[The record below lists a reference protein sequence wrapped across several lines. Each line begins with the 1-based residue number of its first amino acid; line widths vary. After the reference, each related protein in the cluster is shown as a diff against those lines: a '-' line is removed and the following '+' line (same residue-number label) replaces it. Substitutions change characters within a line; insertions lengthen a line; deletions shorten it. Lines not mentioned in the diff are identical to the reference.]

1 MSRVI
6 LVHGAFHNASC
17 WDGLK
22 KELESAGHDVTAV
35 DLPSHGLDTTP
46 IETVVLA
53 TYADKVVTELTKSD
67 EPAVLIGHSMGGMV
81 ITQAADTHIANGGKL
96 KQLIYVAAFVP
107 RNGQS
112 LVDLAGQPE
121 GAGDMVQANVQV
133 AGEPPVGTMPAD
145 KAAEAFYGDC
155 SPEVTAAAI
164 AALDPQPILA
174 FVMPVAI
181 TNDRDIKRSYVRT
194 LKDKALPTPL
204 QTKMAADNNITE
216 VVDIDS
222 DHSPFLSHTAELA
235 GILNKFMS

>member
-22 KELESAGHDVTAV
+22 AELESAGHNVTAV
-35 DLPSHGLDTTP
+35 DLPSHGHDTTP
-46 IETVVLA
+46 IETVVLV
-53 TYADKVVTELTKSD
+53 TYADKVVAELAKSD

-81 ITQAADTHIANGGKL
+81 ITQAADTHLANGGKL

-107 RNGQS
+107 RDGQS

-133 AGEPPVGTMPAD
+133 AGEPPIGTMPAD
-145 KAAEAFYGDC
+145 KAAEAFYADC
-155 SPEVTAAAI
+155 TSEVAAAAI

-204 QTKMAADNNITE
+204 QTKMAADSHITE
-216 VVDIDS
+216 IVDIDS
-222 DHSPFLSHTAELA
+222 DHSPFLSHTTELA
-235 GILNKFMS
+235 GILEGFMS